1 MRELSVKT
9 QVIKSAA
16 EIEQEHGL
24 DIEEALCRWEYSG
37 ASLKEPESSIWA
49 SVAFLFSRRLRS
61 IYEVCSPAENR
72 VSRAKRSK

>member
-1 MRELSVKT
+1 MKT
-9 QVIKSAA
+9 QIIESAA
-16 EIEQEHGL
+16 EIEHEHGP

-61 IYEVCSPAENR
+61 IHEVWSPVHRRDGSSEPL
-72 VSRAKRSK
+72 K